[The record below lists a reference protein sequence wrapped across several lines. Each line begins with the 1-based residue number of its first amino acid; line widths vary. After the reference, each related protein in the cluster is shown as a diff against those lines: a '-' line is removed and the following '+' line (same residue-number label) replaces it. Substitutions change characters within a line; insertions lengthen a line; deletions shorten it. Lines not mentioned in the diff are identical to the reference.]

1 MDNNTENIRWLVY
14 GANGLDGQDGQ
25 DEEEVEEPGPAE
37 EETSEED
44 QGEAETE
51 DEDYETDND
60 PASGLGHIV
69 HVRVDKSVSAIAA
82 GAFQYCTELRE
93 IRIPETVTSICNNA
107 FFLCAALATIQLPGS
122 LTIVEWNAF
131 HMCHSLASIWLPDS
145 VASIG
150 SLAFS
155 RCYAL
160 HSVRLPGDIT
170 RIQVGAFSECF
181 ALVILEIPGSVIS
194 IEHFALSGCRSLR
207 IVGMSVSS
215 NLSSIGRAAFDR
227 CSSLTGIEVK
237 RMAVALW
244 PRLLIQLGSRTG
256 LFGRHTGIGARQS
269 RSFVFYFFRK
279 HTQQLLEGNS
289 AVPGHG
295 IKRQALLLAGPNKI
309 PDEAST
315 KVPGMGFV
323 SGA

>member
-14 GANGLDGQDGQ
+14 GANGLDGQD
-25 DEEEVEEPGPAE
+25 EEEVEVEEHGPAE
-37 EETSEED
+37 EESGEEE

-51 DEDYETDND
+51 NGDYRTDND

-69 HVRVDKSVSAIAA
+69 QVRVDESVSAIAA
-82 GAFQYCTELRE
+82 GAFQFCTELRK
-93 IRIPETVTSICNNA
+93 IRIPETVTSIRNNA
-107 FFLCAALATIQLPGS
+107 FFLCKSLATIQLPGS

-131 HMCHSLASIWLPDS
+131 QMCYSLASIWLPDS

-170 RIQVGAFSECF
+170 RIQVGAFNECS
-181 ALVILEIPGSVIS
+181 ALVSLEIPGSVSS
-194 IEHFALSGCRSLR
+194 IEHYALSGCRSLR
-207 IVGMSVSS
+207 FVRMSVSS
-215 NLSSIGRAAFDR
+215 NLFSIGRAAFHQ
-227 CSSLTGIEVK
+227 CSSLTGIEVE

-256 LFGRHTGIGARQS
+256 LFGHHTGIGETQRT
-269 RSFVFYFFRK
+269 SFVFNFLRK
-279 HTQQLLEGNS
+279 HMQQILKGDS
-289 AVPGHG
+289 AVRGNG
-295 IKRQALLLAGPNKI
+295 IKRQALILAGPNKI
-309 PDEAST
+309 HQEEST
-315 KVPGMGFV
+315 NVRDYNN
-323 SGA
+323 